1 MTDLPT
7 IITTA
12 GLQPTP
18 PADIRD
24 NIVDA
29 VTATNPGFTANLP
42 GSLVED
48 VVSTEVAGVALCD
61 SARVDTV
68 NSLTPYAINAFL
80 LNQLGQVYGVQLG
93 QETNTSVF
101 CVFTGNPGFVI
112 PKGFTVSDGQFQYIV
127 QDGGAIGAAN
137 VSAPLFCLAALPGVW
152 AVPSG
157 TVNILITSVPAP
169 YVITVTNSSPGTPG
183 APPQTEASYRAQVL
197 QAGQAIGTGMPTMLK
212 TLLGNVAGVQ
222 PRLISVLQSK
232 TGPGWEVICGGGD
245 PFQVGFAI
253 YSALFDISILVG
265 SQLLVS
271 GITNANPG
279 VVTTTLNHGYV
290 TGQVINISGIVG
302 MVELNDIPLTATVVD
317 ETNFSIGIDTTGF
330 PAYVSGG
337 LVTPN
342 LRNITATL
350 IDYPNTYDIP
360 FVNPPQETVT
370 IAVTWNTTAV
380 NFVSQAAVEQLAQ
393 PALVDYVNSISTGNP
408 MNLYELQTTFQTA
421 VAPVLPSQLLTRM
434 VFAVSINGVGVAPE
448 AGTGIIAGDPESFF
462 FAVSTGI
469 TITQG

>member
-12 GLQPTP
+12 GLQPQA

-24 NIVDA
+24 NIVA
-29 VTATNPGFTANLP
+29 LVTAENPGYTANLP

-48 VVSTEVAGVALCD
+48 VLSTEVAGVALCD

-68 NSLTPYAINAFL
+68 NSLTPFAINAFL
-80 LNQLGQVYGVQLG
+80 LNSLGQTYGVQLG

-112 PKGFTVSDGQFQYIV
+112 PQGFTVSDGQFQYIV
-127 QDGGAIGAAN
+127 RDGGVIGSAN
-137 VSAPLFCLAALPGVW
+137 VSSPIFCLAALPGVW

-157 TVNILITSVPAP
+157 TVNEIVTSVPAP
-169 YVITVTNSSPGTPG
+169 LVITVTNSSPGTPG
-183 APPQTEASYRAQVL
+183 SPPQTEESYRAQVL
-197 QAGQAIGTGMPTMLK
+197 QAGQAIATGMPTMLK
-212 TLLGNVAGVQ
+212 TLLGNVSGVQ

-232 TGPGWEVICGGGD
+232 IGPGWEIICGGGD
-245 PFQVGFAI
+245 PFEVGFAI

-265 SQLLVS
+265 SQLLVA

-279 VVTTTLNHGYV
+279 VVSTTLNHGYV

-302 MVELNDIPLTATVVD
+302 MPELNDIPLVATVID
-317 ETNFSIGIDTTGF
+317 ENDFSIGVNTSSF
-330 PAYVSGG
+330 PDYVSGG
-337 LVTPN
+337 IVTPN

-421 VAPVLPSQLLTRM
+421 IAAVLPSQLLTRM
-434 VFAVSINGVGVAPE
+434 VFDVSINGVGVPPE
-448 AGTGIIAGDPESFF
+448 AGTGIIPGDPESFF